1 VQPRPRDRWE
11 QELQQRHTNEFLKL
25 TVETDLAL
33 IREYDRQIQRL
44 ERTIMSAARRERWRD
59 LHVLLSIPGVGK
71 VLAMTMLYEIGYID
85 RFDTHQQFASYC
97 RLVKGSV
104 ESAGVIK
111 GMRGGKMGN
120 GYLKWA
126 MKQAV
131 IVAKRS
137 HPQIRQMTQRL
148 EKRHGKPTAN
158 AIVAHRL
165 ARAIFYMLK
174 NGMSFSMELFSPQAK
189 EAA

>member
-1 VQPRPRDRWE
+1 VQQRPRDRWE
-11 QELQQRHTNEFLKL
+11 RELQQRHTNEFLKM

-33 IREYDRQIQRL
+33 IREYDRQVDRL
-44 ERTIMSAARRERWRD
+44 ERAIMSAARKERWRD

-71 VLAMTMLYEIGYID
+71 VLAMTMLYEIGYIE

-104 ESAGVIK
+104 ESAGIIK

-137 HPQIRQMTQRL
+137 HPDIRRMTQRL
-148 EKRHGKPTAN
+148 EKRHGKQTAN
-158 AIVAHRL
+158 AIMAHRF
-165 ARAIFYMLK
+165 ARAVFYMLK
-174 NGMSFSMELFSPQAK
+174 NGMTFSMELFGNQQRK
-189 EAA
+189 AA